1 METVLG
7 GRPDLR
13 QQERGKILINCLL
26 GTLLFCMTFLVVQRL
41 LLELPDCDYGAHLEK
56 AEGLTRSTIPLRLL
70 KGEDIL
76 WHVCVWTLVR
86 AGMERVCAAAL
97 VTAAVNGLQFA
108 VCSCL
113 LDRTLRWV
121 DRRWIPAASMT
132 LCLVTAICLPWFSQE
147 IYVGQDSPNVWH
159 SPTQLMVRPFALL
172 VFWLTVRIYER
183 LREEGWPSRV
193 YAGKGEAAVY
203 TLLITLSV
211 WAKPS
216 FFQAFVPGL
225 GLVMVVDLIR
235 SRGRGRAFLSCFK
248 VALAY
253 VPGAVLTVLRFFSAF
268 YSGAGEGVEIAPLEY
283 WNSTSPCVPVSILL
297 LFAFPLVVFAADWK
311 AVRRSAEG
319 QIALSAL
326 LMATAMRGLLIEQG
340 ARRWHG
346 NFTWAYGVASMLV
359 WFVAL
364 RRFAELM
371 SGDRLPE
378 KRYRLV
384 AYLGWS
390 LLALHLLTGIY
401 YYTQIL
407 TGPYQC

>member
-1 METVLG
+1 METGLG
-7 GRPDLR
+7 GVPSLR
-13 QQERGKILINCLL
+13 RQEQGKILLNCLL

-41 LLELPDCDYGAHLEK
+41 LIELPDCDYGAHLEK
-56 AEGLTRSTIPLRLL
+56 AEGLTKSTIPLRLL

-86 AGMERVCAAAL
+86 TGMERVCAAAL
-97 VTAAVNGLQFA
+97 VTAAVNGIQFA

-113 LDRTLRWV
+113 FDRTLRWV

-159 SPTQLMVRPFALL
+159 NPTQLMVRPLALL
-172 VFWLTVRIYER
+172 VFWLTVRLYER
-183 LREEGWPSRV
+183 LRQGDWSAGV
-193 YAGKGEAAVY
+193 YAGRGEAALY

-211 WAKPS
+211 WSKPS

-235 SRGRGRAFLSCFK
+235 SRGQAFPGCFK
-248 VALAY
+248 IALAY
-253 VPGAVLTVLRFFSAF
+253 VPGAVLTVLRFFTAF
-268 YSGAGEGVEIAPLEY
+268 YTGAGEGVEIAPLEY

-297 LFAFPLVVFAADWK
+297 LFAFPLIVFVADWK
-311 AVRRSAEG
+311 EICRSAEG

-364 RRFAELM
+364 GRFAGLM
-371 SGDRLPE
+371 GGSRLSG
-378 KRYRLV
+378 KRYQLV

-401 YYTQIL
+401 YYIQIL